1 MKKVLPAKAQWI
13 QDSVAKFDP
22 DKNQVVTEKGDVIEY
37 ELMIVAVGLTLN
49 WDKVLKSY
57 IIQVLKNPW
66 FKNSNFELNKY
77 KCWKTTCVIMSTG
90 WRAGGSSGKIRFA
103 GLLNLL
109 AWHSDESVWQNQTNK
124 IRACHFH
131 LSKFTGQ
138 MSWRAAKNCVPCWRV
153 LEKSKTYKILI
164 QFLQTPKLINFC
176 TFSL

>member
-37 ELMIVAVGLTLN
+37 ELMIVAMGLTLN

-77 KCWKTTCVIMSTG
+77 KC
-90 WRAGGSSGKIRFA
+90 
-103 GLLNLL
+103 
-109 AWHSDESVWQNQTNK
+109 
-124 IRACHFH
+124 
-131 LSKFTGQ
+131 
-138 MSWRAAKNCVPCWRV
+138 
-153 LEKSKTYKILI
+153 
-164 QFLQTPKLINFC
+164 
-176 TFSL
+176 